1 MPLRMWPGKFSRA
14 RFVYLDLVSI
24 EAVYGTD
31 SLGNESHTALTKG
44 LLMESPSIT
53 RLIAISNAT
62 ALVAIAME
70 DMPNLIVD
78 VFVIFVGKHGSEK
91 RPIFGIF

>member
-1 MPLRMWPGKFSRA
+1 MWPGKFSRV

-24 EAVYGTD
+24 EAVYETD
-31 SLGNESHTALTKG
+31 NLGNESHTALTKG
-44 LLMESPSIT
+44 LLVERESPSIA
-53 RLIAISNAT
+53 RSIAISNAT